1 MTTKDWILLFVP
13 LIANLL
19 FDGVLI
25 FILNKIF
32 ENKQRIHSI
41 KIEYAASLRQ
51 KIDTALMLHA
61 QATRLANEGNP
72 NNDVEIDK
80 CLRDFVSACLDTYYY
95 YVQNKSILQKLD
107 SLMEKLASNILSAVQ
122 ETHKAVIDSYNFSA
136 LINQCR
142 DNLIELKEL
151 SIKV

>member
-1 MTTKDWILLFVP
+1 MSTKDWILLLVP

-41 KIEYAASLRQ
+41 KTEYAASLRQ
-51 KIDTALMLHA
+51 RIDSALMSHA
-61 QATRLANEGNP
+61 QATRLANEGDS
-72 NNDVEIDK
+72 NNNIQINQ

-95 YVQNKSILQKLD
+95 YIQNKSTLQKLD
-107 SLMEKLASNILSAVQ
+107 NLMEKLASNVLAAVQ
-122 ETHKAVIDSYNFSA
+122 ESNKPTIDSDKFST

-142 DNLIELKEL
+142 DNLMELKDM
-151 SIKV
+151 SIKF